1 MSLSAAEANATHRE
15 IYHEHEN
22 DQEEE
27 VRVSSELVRQ
37 VAGLLGEENE
47 EALKG
52 LLKNTFEIDDA
63 AVSFLYSSQHTSCWP
78 SFFSTRLYCGP

>member
-1 MSLSAAEANATHRE
+1 MPSSAAEAHALQRE
-15 IYHEHEN
+15 NDHEHEH

-37 VAGLLGEENE
+37 VASLLDEENE

-52 LLKNTFEIDDA
+52 LLKKSFEIDDA
-63 AVSFLYSSQHTSCWP
+63 AVSAVHLYSIVALTSHHL
-78 SFFSTRLYCGP
+78 RRGQ